1 MSEEIFGNMND
12 KIDNIKKSNDDFEV
26 FIENLDHWSFSV
38 FVKNSVMNLVD
49 KKIFSPIE
57 FKFFME
63 EISPLDKLRKI
74 AINTKF
80 EIFDE
85 EFAEIVVENLP
96 SNKIQFV
103 CSFLKNKQSFFGN
116 FLLKKCLFFLQ
127 RKNDH
132 CFLLELG
139 KINEVY
145 SEYIDK
151 FIKLLLK
158 KLLLFENKYNELHL
172 FFENDEF
179 SHIEIH
185 KQISSLI
192 VASRNTL
199 THLSIFFIAT
209 FSFDKNSNWKQFCE
223 VLENLVEYENLES
236 LTLCFEN
243 NQTNSNGFLIALSF
257 VLKFLFLYQQKISK
271 LAFYYKAS
279 DLNFVALEALSDN
292 LEIILPKMTDISIC
306 LSFQYPHFLKLQ
318 LDSFLTSFM
327 NGITV
332 KIKRLTF
339 CLQDEDY
346 DRESALMDS
355 VLFDE
360 DSMATVLEGIRK
372 TQLSEFNIF
381 LHTKPGIASIFWKN
395 FLLELTKGQKMLIHS
410 KICLSLDEKGEKMLK
425 IYSENIKTR
434 RYYLYIA
441 FSLKKKVKK
450 IYGRIEPLCEILNWF
465 F

>member
-158 KLLLFENKYNELHL
+158 KLLLFE
-172 FFENDEF
+172 
-179 SHIEIH
+179 
-185 KQISSLI
+185 
-192 VASRNTL
+192 
-199 THLSIFFIAT
+199 
-209 FSFDKNSNWKQFCE
+209 
-223 VLENLVEYENLES
+223 
-236 LTLCFEN
+236 
-243 NQTNSNGFLIALSF
+243 
-257 VLKFLFLYQQKISK
+257 
-271 LAFYYKAS
+271 
-279 DLNFVALEALSDN
+279 
-292 LEIILPKMTDISIC
+292 
-306 LSFQYPHFLKLQ
+306 
-318 LDSFLTSFM
+318 
-327 NGITV
+327 
-332 KIKRLTF
+332 
-339 CLQDEDY
+339 
-346 DRESALMDS
+346 
-355 VLFDE
+355 
-360 DSMATVLEGIRK
+360 IR
-372 TQLSEFNIF
+372 
-381 LHTKPGIASIFWKN
+381 
-395 FLLELTKGQKMLIHS
+395 
-410 KICLSLDEKGEKMLK
+410 
-425 IYSENIKTR
+425 
-434 RYYLYIA
+434 
-441 FSLKKKVKK
+441 
-450 IYGRIEPLCEILNWF
+450 
-465 F
+465 